1 MKTIEKETK
10 TTMGKLKVTTKRN
23 NCLIVAEETEL
34 KKVEKITFKN
44 NKVQI
49 EYNNGETKELE
60 KGQDIM
66 LRLF

>member
-1 MKTIEKETK
+1 MKMIEKETK

-34 KKVEKITFKN
+34 KKVEKITFKD

-49 EYNNGETKELE
+49 EYNNGEIKELE

>member
-10 TTMGKLKVTTKRN
+10 TTMGKLKVTAKRN